1 MALQTKK
8 NGLDV
13 DLISQT
19 IYLPI
24 GTNNQQSFSSLLR
37 SHHMRILLQHSFR
50 TRQHSVK
57 DWSDKL
63 PDQRIRQASQW
74 SCFRVQ
80 TAVSPSLLQ
89 KKRQQFHLRR
99 RIVKRH
105 KSKGTKISQVGHHK
119 HHGRVVA
126 ALQVYLCCMQ
136 CRGYWNEVRQP
147 AWVKSL
153 NFIMMIYPHMIDKA
167 WHSHHLMNRIKRDK
181 KKEKIWGVYNS
192 YRRKS
197 I

>member
-50 TRQHSVK
+50 TKQHSVK

-63 PDQRIRQASQW
+63 PISESDRLPNDLASEFRQQ
-74 SCFRVQ
+74 FH
-80 TAVSPSLLQ
+80 LLYFK
-89 KKRQQFHLRR
+89 KKRQQFHLRH

-153 NFIMMIYPHMIDKA
+153 IFYYDDISTYDWQGLAFSWSN
-167 WHSHHLMNRIKRDK
+167 
-181 KKEKIWGVYNS
+181 E
-192 YRRKS
+192 
-197 I
+197 